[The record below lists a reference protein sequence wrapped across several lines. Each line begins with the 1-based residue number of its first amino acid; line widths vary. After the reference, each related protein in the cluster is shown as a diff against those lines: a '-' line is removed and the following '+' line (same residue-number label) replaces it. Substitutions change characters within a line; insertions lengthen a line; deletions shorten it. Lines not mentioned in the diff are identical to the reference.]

1 MKKLIIANLKMHLQS
16 PQERDQY
23 LDSMRK
29 ELAGKKFENAQ
40 IVLCPPFVHLEGF
53 SKVES
58 KKVAIGAQNVF
69 AETKGAYTGEI
80 SPLMLKNFGCEFVIV
95 GHSERRRYFG
105 ESDEEINMKMAAV
118 LRNGMDAVLC
128 VGETKQERENGQA
141 MEVIGRQ
148 LEMALFDISRIK
160 AEHIIVVY
168 EPIWS
173 VGSDDIPTTNEIMEA
188 RLIIKK
194 ILIKLFSKKYAEQV
208 AILYGGSVN
217 TKNVNQ
223 VCSDA
228 GMDGA
233 LVGRESL
240 SPNEFVKIAEL
251 IDKN

>member
-1 MKKLIIANLKMHLQS
+1 MNLLS
-16 PQERDQY
+16 VEEREKY
-23 LDSMRK
+23 LDWMKK
-29 ELAGKKFENAQ
+29 ELAGKKFEQ
-40 IVLCPPFVHLEGF
+40 TEIVLCPPFVHLEGF
-53 SKVES
+53 ARIES
-58 KKVAIGAQNVF
+58 KKIKLGAQNVF
-69 AETKGAYTGEI
+69 SESKGAYTGEI

-105 ESDEEINMKMAAV
+105 ESDEEINMKMAAA
-118 LRNGMDAVLC
+118 LRNGLNAVLC
-128 VGETKQERENGQA
+128 IGETKKEREDGQVL
-141 MEVIGRQ
+141 EVITRQ
-148 LEMALFDISRIK
+148 LEMALFNISRIK

-194 ILIKLFSKKYAEQV
+194 ILIKLFSKKYAEQA
-208 AILYGGSVN
+208 AIIYGGSVN
-217 TKNVNQ
+217 AKNINQ
-223 VCSDA
+223 VCLDA

-240 SPNEFVKIAEL
+240 LPNEFVKIAEL